1 MCALQVLRP
10 SGTPD
15 PSELP
20 MHVLRATQRAAAAAP
35 GGLEPNVW
43 MGAYLLRP
51 KGAARLLALLRAA
64 PPDVSSLVLDVW
76 VARRVA
82 DPSAGLS
89 AFVWDATNDLFRH
102 GDERVSARKAANGG
116 LVYLADVLMRSL
128 RAAGGG
134 DDASGHPWWLRP
146 SRLEGSAL
154 LLACSLSLLLL
165 HSRACARSA

>member
-20 MHVLRATQRAAAAAP
+20 MHVLRATQRARTAAAP

-128 RAAGGG
+128 RAAAGG
-134 DDASGHPWWLRP
+134 DDASGHPWWRAA
-146 SRLEGSAL
+146 EGAL
-154 LLACSLSLLLL
+154 LVLACSLSLLLL
-165 HSRACARSA
+165 LSRACARSA